1 MNIKS
6 SFSGRMI
13 GRLFVAWFSFCLL
26 PSAFCLFGA
35 ARADDYD
42 PFIFDTELGGDAYLP
57 EATIS
62 TDLPIEFAAMPVSLN
77 SDAGFAAVADMDIA
91 GIYLGM
97 PFEDVQTLFFKTKS
111 LYAPRKKNAI
121 IYTVSKDWR
130 YNLDY
135 ECRQQK
141 VVVPADL
148 EKCIMSAA
156 RKRGLLY
163 PAELH
168 LIRESTGETAAIY
181 FTSNATDNVVWR
193 VVYKN
198 DVNKLE
204 GSAEKFANQR
214 DKKIMAFWQ
223 GVLDKYGPP
232 NSGNDKWISSDN
244 PFDPMLTA
252 YYGMLDMTDQGIMAA
267 DAAKNAA
274 DARENF
280 RAKPY
285 SF

>member
-1 MNIKS
+1 MKKNKLI
-6 SFSGRMI
+6 F
-13 GRLFVAWFSFCLL
+13 LAVFCVLCS
-26 PSAFCLFGA
+26 PAF
-35 ARADDYD
+35 ADDEYD
-42 PFIFDTELGGDAYLP
+42 PFIFDSQLGDDAYLP

-62 TDLPIEFAAMPVSLN
+62 SNLSVEFDSAAVQLN
-77 SDAGFAAVADMDIA
+77 PNEKFAAVADMDIA
-91 GIYLGM
+91 SVYLGM

-111 LYAPRKKNAI
+111 LYAPRKKNSI

-141 VVVPADL
+141 IVIPDDL
-148 EKCIMSAA
+148 EKCILSAA

-168 LIRESTGETAAIY
+168 LIRESTGETVDIY

-193 VVYKN
+193 VVYQN

-204 GSAEKFANQR
+204 GASEKFANQR
-214 DKKIMAFWQ
+214 DKKILAFWQ

-232 NSGNDKWISSDN
+232 NSGDDKWISSDN

-252 YYGMLDMTDQGIMAA
+252 YYGMLDLTDQGMMAA
-267 DAAKNAA
+267 DAAKNAS

-280 RAKPY
+280 KAKPY

>member
-1 MNIKS
+1 MRHEKIFFNKLKK
-6 SFSGRMI
+6 G
-13 GRLFVAWFSFCLL
+13 LYLCLMPCAL
-26 PSAFCLFGA
+26 CFLITQAVHA
-35 ARADDYD
+35 NDEYD
-42 PFIFDTELGGDAYLP
+42 PFVFDSQMGDDAFLP

-62 TDLPIEFAAMPVSLN
+62 TNLPIEFNSAAVSLN
-77 SDAGFAAVADMDIA
+77 SDARFAVVADMDIA
-91 GIYLGM
+91 GVYLGM

-111 LYAPRKKNAI
+111 LYSPRKKNAI
-121 IYTVSKDWR
+121 IYTVAKDWR

-141 VVVPADL
+141 INIPADL
-148 EKCIMSAA
+148 EKCILSAA

-168 LIRESTGETAAIY
+168 LVRESTGETVAIY

-204 GSAEKFANQR
+204 GSAEKFADQR

-232 NSGNDKWISSDN
+232 NSGKDKWISSDN

-252 YYGMLDMTDQGIMAA
+252 YYGMLDLTDQGMMAA
-267 DAAKNAA
+267 DAAKNTS

-285 SF
+285 AF